1 MVSSSSVL
9 IALYTA
15 PKDKSSNNQL
25 QNNFENRPHQG
36 AVGCIKSHM
45 IIRKNILRSTKLHNF
60 CTIIFKSQ
68 KFIVP
73 LQQIIRKQPK
83 IITTM
88 ARPIKET
95 PILFGE
101 DALRFI
107 ERANQIEGLSDEQR
121 AINSRTLE
129 HRIANAKNQIE
140 VCW

>member
-1 MVSSSSVL
+1 M
-9 IALYTA
+9 
-15 PKDKSSNNQL
+15 
-25 QNNFENRPHQG
+25 
-36 AVGCIKSHM
+36 
-45 IIRKNILRSTKLHNF
+45 HNF
-60 CTIIFKSQ
+60 CAIIFKSQ

-129 HRIANAKNQIE
+129 QRIANAKNQIE

>member
-1 MVSSSSVL
+1 M
-9 IALYTA
+9 
-15 PKDKSSNNQL
+15 
-25 QNNFENRPHQG
+25 
-36 AVGCIKSHM
+36 
-45 IIRKNILRSTKLHNF
+45 HNF
-60 CTIIFKSQ
+60 CAIIFKSQ
-68 KFIVP
+68 KIIVP